1 MRRWKKIGAVAVVVG
16 ALAAITGPAAYGWD
30 SFWSIPIDEYGA
42 SSTQDGYVFGGY
54 SFSAGHNLD
63 NAYHFNLFSGGWNQ
77 LAPMPDANLMSS
89 AVPSWPYIY
98 VFGGSIHD
106 PDTLPPPVDYC
117 RRYDIDT
124 NTWDTCPPM
133 PGARGFMASGYDPD
147 NGKIYLAGG
156 YSTADIDSAQTTTWE
171 FDPVTGTYTQKAAM
185 PNGLGGGAS
194 GFINGRLY
202 VAGGRD
208 ASNTILDTLYIY
220 DPATNTW
227 SEGPPMPQPENV
239 PGYTVNVTNAEDGV
253 CCALYLFGYGNPLSG
268 VGPLGRD
275 PTETSSFGPTAGA
288 TTLIFNPAA
297 DSWAFGSDLNVAKS
311 FSSGFDLA
319 LPPPRGEGPEGGL
332 EYDVVSAGGLTS
344 DTTSTD
350 DTEAWVVSP
359 GCNCPIP
366 PPPPA
371 TAPSTTSASAA
382 AAASSTATTSASA
395 SPSTATAA
403 ASSTPTS
410 CSAATT
416 AAASSSTA
424 VHAAEVRRA
433 ERRRPEAGEGEGEAQ
448 GPALPRRQDH
458 AQALHGR
465 EEGPRTRSVAEG
477 ERQEAV
483 ERLQRQADGR
493 QRTLSG

>member
-16 ALAAITGPAAYGWD
+16 AFAAFTGPAAYGWD

-42 SSTQDGYVFGGY
+42 SSTQEGYVFGGY

-63 NAYHFNLFSGGWNQ
+63 SAYHFNLFSGGWNQ

-106 PDTLPPPVDYC
+106 PDTRPPPVDYC
-117 RRYDIDT
+117 RRYDTDT

-133 PGARGFMASGYDPD
+133 PGTRGFMASGYDPD

-171 FDPVTGTYTQKAAM
+171 FDPGTGTYTQKADM
-185 PNGLGGGAS
+185 PNGLGGAAS

-227 SEGPPMPQPENV
+227 SEGAPMPQPENV

-288 TTLIFNPAA
+288 TTLIYTPAG
-297 DSWAFGSDLNVAKS
+297 DSWTFGPN
-311 FSSGFDLA
+311 
-319 LPPPRGEGPEGGL
+319 
-332 EYDVVSAGGLTS
+332 
-344 DTTSTD
+344 
-350 DTEAWVVSP
+350 
-359 GCNCPIP
+359 
-366 PPPPA
+366 
-371 TAPSTTSASAA
+371 
-382 AAASSTATTSASA
+382 
-395 SPSTATAA
+395 
-403 ASSTPTS
+403 
-410 CSAATT
+410 
-416 AAASSSTA
+416 
-424 VHAAEVRRA
+424 
-433 ERRRPEAGEGEGEAQ
+433 
-448 GPALPRRQDH
+448 
-458 AQALHGR
+458 
-465 EEGPRTRSVAEG
+465 
-477 ERQEAV
+477 
-483 ERLQRQADGR
+483 
-493 QRTLSG
+493 